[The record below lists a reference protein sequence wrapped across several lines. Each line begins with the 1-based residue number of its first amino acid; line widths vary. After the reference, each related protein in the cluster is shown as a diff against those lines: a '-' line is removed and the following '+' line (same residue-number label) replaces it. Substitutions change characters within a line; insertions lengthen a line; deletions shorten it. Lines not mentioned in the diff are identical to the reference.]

1 MQVQFT
7 LDTTQPGDLIA
18 LQQIAAVLSGS
29 TPIAAPVAAAAAE
42 PEAPRQDKPVKEKPV
57 KDKPATSGLPNGGEE
72 KPTKERTTLNDLRNA
87 CAGRDIPSCQAVIK
101 SFGAPKLAEIKE
113 EDFDAVLAELK
124 KLPLVNA

>member
-1 MQVQFT
+1 MHVQFT

-18 LQQIAAVLSGS
+18 LQQLAASLSGMAGGAAV
-29 TPIAAPVAAAAAE
+29 
-42 PEAPRQDKPVKEKPV
+42 EAPRQDKPAKEKPV